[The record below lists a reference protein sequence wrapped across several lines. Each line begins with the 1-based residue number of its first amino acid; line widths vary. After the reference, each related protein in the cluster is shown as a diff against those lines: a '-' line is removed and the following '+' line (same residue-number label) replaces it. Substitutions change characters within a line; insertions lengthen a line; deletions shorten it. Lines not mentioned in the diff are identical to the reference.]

1 MEASPNGQACL
12 GATGWGLRSNGAERC
27 SVASSALLEQMSP
40 AQSRLRIMRPRQAHA
55 GTRLRLAQSRTS
67 EDEGQAKT
75 HHEV

>member
-40 AQSRLRIMRPRQAHA
+40 AQSRLRIMRPSSRP
-55 GTRLRLAQSRTS
+55 TRAQDCAWRKVGQGTS
-67 EDEGQAKT
+67 ED